1 MIRKNTLFIVGA
13 GASVDFGLPMGSE
26 LKSRIADAV
35 NLRYNHFDLVGG
47 SSTISESILH
57 IDRTN
62 RSGDANRLAASGR
75 IIHTAMPQS
84 LSIDNYL
91 EAHQSDNNIVLM
103 GKLGIAHSIL
113 KSENNSSIFYKAPE
127 PNQVIPPTA
136 NTWHNTLCQ
145 MMTEG
150 VNKEN
155 IEQSISNISII
166 TFNYDRCLEYYISH
180 WLANYYNIDIESSQN
195 IVKRIPIVHVYG
207 QCGRLPWQK
216 GNSQAAIYGAS
227 VSGPAL
233 LEIAKQIRTFTE
245 QITDENFKSE
255 IRGLISQADHI
266 VSLGF
271 SYAPQNL
278 SVLDVTS
285 SSNGK
290 LRRLFG
296 TTYGMSPQNVAA
308 INHKIR
314 SEFAIAWET
323 VFEGVKCNQLLQDN
337 WYMLTG

>member
-26 LKSRIADAV
+26 LKGKIADAV

-47 SSTISESILH
+47 SSNISESILH
-57 IDRTN
+57 IDRIN

-75 IIHTAMPQS
+75 TIHTAMPQS

-91 EAHQSDNNIVLM
+91 EAHQSDSNIVLM
-103 GKLGIAHSIL
+103 GKLGIAYSIL
-113 KSENNSSIFYKAPE
+113 KSENGSNIFYRDPE
-127 PNQVIPPTA
+127 SSRIIPNTVSS
-136 NTWHNTLCQ
+136 WHNTLCQ

-150 VNKEN
+150 VNKRN
-155 IEQSISNISII
+155 IEQAIENISII

-180 WLANYYNIDIESSQN
+180 WLANYYNIAIEISQK
-195 IVKRIPIVHVYG
+195 IVNRIPIIHVYG
-207 QCGRLPWQK
+207 QCGRLPWQE
-216 GNSQAAIYGAS
+216 GNSQIATYGAN
-227 VSGPAL
+227 VSGSAL

-245 QITDENFKSE
+245 QITDDDFKSE
-255 IRGLISQADHI
+255 IRNLLSRADHI

-278 SVLDVTS
+278 AVLDCTYSDSGRV
-285 SSNGK
+285 
-290 LRRLFG
+290 RRLFG
-296 TTYGMSPQNVAA
+296 TTYGMSAQNVIA
-308 INHKIR
+308 INQKIK

-323 VFEGVKCNQLLQDN
+323 VFESVKCNQLLQDN
-337 WYMLTG
+337 WYVLTS